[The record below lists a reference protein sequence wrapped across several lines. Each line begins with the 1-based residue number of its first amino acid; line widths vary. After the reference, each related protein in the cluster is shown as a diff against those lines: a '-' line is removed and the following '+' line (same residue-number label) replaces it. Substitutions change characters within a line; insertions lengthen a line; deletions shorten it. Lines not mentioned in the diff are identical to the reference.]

1 MSTEKNKI
9 NMMQFKSR
17 IYQHFFIIGL
27 LFVVPDI
34 AIPNRLKT
42 KTDPLT
48 EQRKPGVCA
57 LEPSMS
63 CCYGWRNVNGVCQ
76 PICKKPCENGFCV
89 GPDRCSCMKGYKGKN
104 CNEDVNECGLPMRPC
119 SHSCMNT
126 IGSYRCFCNRGY
138 TLDTDGKSCIKQ
150 LNCTSL
156 HCQFGCQIERDGEM
170 GCLCPPGL
178 YLAPDNRT
186 CKDTN
191 ECDGLSHTCTERQS
205 CRNTFGSFIC
215 VCKDGYV
222 LGTIQ
227 DAVTCRDKDEC
238 LTGNHRCSHQAS
250 CVNTEGLYTCQC
262 DKGYTG
268 DGFRCWKRSNRQ
280 QSWATMYFQYKRS
293 KQMRPV

>member
-186 CKDTN
+186 CKGDPVFPELPYPSFLCVKFILSFVDTN

-222 LGTIQ
+222 LGTLQ
-227 DAVTCRDKDEC
+227 DAVTCRGI
-238 LTGNHRCSHQAS
+238 LIYQ
-250 CVNTEGLYTCQC
+250 GL
-262 DKGYTG
+262 
-268 DGFRCWKRSNRQ
+268 
-280 QSWATMYFQYKRS
+280 
-293 KQMRPV
+293 